1 LEFCN
6 LVTLADNWHKRTNSS
21 YFSTWKIWD
30 ILTIWL
36 KIAIM
41 NSGSQHL
48 WWQTGESWKDVMWAS
63 NI

>member
-48 WWQTGESWKDVMWAS
+48 WW
-63 NI
+63 